1 MTCSARLREEWH
13 TAGKADVFEVM
24 KVFLTGD
31 ADVPGYAEVGT
42 QLALSEGA
50 ARVAVHRLRQ
60 RYRELLRD
68 EIAQTV
74 AEPGQIEDELRHLLA
89 ALRT

>member
-1 MTCSARLREEWH
+1 
-13 TAGKADVFEVM
+13 M
-24 KVFLTGD
+24 KVYLSGD
-31 ADVPGYAEVGT
+31 EDAPGYAEVGT
-42 QLALSEGA
+42 RVGLSEGA

-60 RYRELLRD
+60 QYRELLRD

-74 AEPGQIEDELRHLLA
+74 EGPGQIEDELRHLLA